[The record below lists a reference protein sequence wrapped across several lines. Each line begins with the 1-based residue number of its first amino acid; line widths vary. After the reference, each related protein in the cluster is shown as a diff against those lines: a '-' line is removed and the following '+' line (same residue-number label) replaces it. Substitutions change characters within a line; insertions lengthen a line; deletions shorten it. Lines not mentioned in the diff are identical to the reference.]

1 MEIEGAQIP
10 RVLEDRDV
18 VVGIINNNFAAQA
31 GLDQEKQGILVED
44 KDSPY
49 VNVVVARQDN
59 KNSQKVKNFVKAYQ
73 SPEVKKES

>member
-10 RVLEDRDV
+10 RVLDDRDV

-31 GLDQEKQGILVED
+31 GLDSEKQGIFKED

-49 VNVVVARQDN
+49 VNVLLQDRITRTARR
-59 KNSQKVKNFVKAYQ
+59 
-73 SPEVKKES
+73 

>member
-1 MEIEGAQIP
+1 MP
-10 RVLEDRDV
+10 LR
-18 VVGIINNNFAAQA
+18 
-31 GLDQEKQGILVED
+31 LDWIRKNKASWLRD

-73 SPEVKKES
+73 SPEVEKKAKENFLKEEL